1 MLLDLKVVNQILNSE
16 PAGNVSLM
24 AIPGNRPAVIVQTP
38 NGQKIILTP
47 DMARQLAK
55 QLSPM
60 ADLAQPNLENGYG
73 D

>member
-1 MLLDLKVVNQILNSE
+1 
-16 PAGNVSLM
+16 M